1 MEICKVSTFKDFHT
15 MNTQLRIY
23 AKMNVSE
30 LKEYKM
36 GDESFD
42 EYALKVGKEFLEQ
55 LTLNLMK
62 MDPSEIKFINREL
75 TY

>member
-1 MEICKVSTFKDFHT
+1 MDYDTLSS
-15 MNTQLRIY
+15 QLQIY

-42 EYALKVGKEFLEQ
+42 EFALKVGKEFLEQ

-62 MDPSEIKFINREL
+62 MVPSEIKFINREL